1 MSTHTKQYDDGIVL
15 KAMALGTALF
25 AFISSMVPMGA
36 GAYMLWQGD
45 ILGGT
50 ITGASGVATIGGTL
64 ATYGTAS
71 SIGTIA
77 AIGLGLTGIGGLVL
91 LG

>member
-1 MSTHTKQYDDGIVL
+1 MSTTTKRYDNGIVL

-25 AFISSMVPMGA
+25 AFLASVAPMNA
-36 GAYMLWQGD
+36 GAYMLYQGD
-45 ILGGT
+45 YLGGALA
-50 ITGASGVATIGGTL
+50 GAGGLTAIGGAL

-71 SIGTIA
+71 SIGTVA
-77 AIGLGLTGIGGLVL
+77 AIGLGLTGIGGLIL